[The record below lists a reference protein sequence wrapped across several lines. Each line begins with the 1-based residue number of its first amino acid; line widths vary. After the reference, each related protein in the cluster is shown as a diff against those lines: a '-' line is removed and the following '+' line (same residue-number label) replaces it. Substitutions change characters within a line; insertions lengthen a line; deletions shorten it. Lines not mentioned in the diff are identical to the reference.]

1 MTALTLWKS
10 ASNWLKGERHAHC
23 LCTPAFSFPCTAL
36 DANSAVAVQT
46 MRASSGELYVTVF
59 GELEVV
65 NALHLRVFRKELSG
79 SQVQASLSTSRKIC
93 ATGFF
98 YCARFRSKSLNG
110 PANCRDKPRLA
121 LGPAL
126 WTCCMLR

>member
-1 MTALTLWKS
+1 LWH
-10 ASNWLKGERHAHC
+10 ASFLISLYC
-23 LCTPAFSFPCTAL
+23 P

-46 MRASSGELYVTVF
+46 MRVSSGELYVTVF

-79 SQVQASLSTSRKIC
+79 SQVQASLSDFEKDMRDEIFLLRPLPEQVFERAGQLSGQTTSR
-93 ATGFF
+93 
-98 YCARFRSKSLNG
+98 
-110 PANCRDKPRLA
+110 
-121 LGPAL
+121 LGTAL